1 MPWVPLTNNLKL
13 SENTKYI
20 VGDSDVAERLP
31 SPQVFP
37 YTFRGIENVPATGPN
52 VLSPKPATTLA
63 VFDYLQPGSL
73 SGRSE
78 RKKFQLANAGE
89 YTMNYIW
96 MNEGGKRR
104 KSRKSRKSRKTRA
117 RSMRRL

>member
-1 MPWVPLTNNLKL
+1 MPWKPLTKNLKL
-13 SENTKYI
+13 SENRKYI

-52 VLSPKPATTLA
+52 VLRPRPAMTLA

-73 SGRSE
+73 SGRSVT
-78 RKKFQLANAGE
+78 KKFELADSADD
-89 YTMNYIW
+89 TMNYIW
-96 MNEGGKRR
+96 MTEGGRRR
-104 KSRKSRKSRKTRA
+104 KTRKSRKTRA
-117 RSMRRL
+117 RSLRRL

>member
-1 MPWVPLTNNLKL
+1 MPWVPLTKNLKL

-20 VGDSDVAERLP
+20 VVDSDVAE
-31 SPQVFP
+31 SGITPQAFP
-37 YTFRGIENVPATGPN
+37 YTFRGIEEKAATGPH
-52 VLSPKPATTLA
+52 VLRPKPAMTLA

-78 RKKFQLANAGE
+78 RKKFELANPGE
-89 YTMNYIW
+89 DTMNYIW

>member
-1 MPWVPLTNNLKL
+1 MPWVPLTKNLKL

-20 VGDSDVAERLP
+20 VVTSDVAETDIT
-31 SPQVFP
+31 PQVFP
-37 YTFRGIENVPATGPN
+37 YTFRGIEEKAATTN
-52 VLSPKPATTLA
+52 VLSPKPAMTLA

-78 RKKFQLANAGE
+78 RKKFALANAGE